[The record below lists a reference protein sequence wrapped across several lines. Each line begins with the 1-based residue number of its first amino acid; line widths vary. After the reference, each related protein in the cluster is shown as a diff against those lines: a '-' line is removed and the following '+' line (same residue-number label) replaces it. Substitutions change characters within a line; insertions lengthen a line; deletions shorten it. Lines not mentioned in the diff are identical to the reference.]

1 MNLNKKLSRH
11 LIILLMVT
19 FATLVNIPTRSTF
32 GSDLAEVR
40 AKGLLR
46 HLGVPYANFV
56 TGSGD
61 GLDVELVKLFAKHLG
76 VRYEYVKTS
85 WGNLI
90 GDLSGKRVR
99 PKGNDIEI
107 LGDVPIKGDIAANG
121 ITVLPWREKI
131 VNYSIPTFPTQ
142 VWLVA
147 KADSPIKPI
156 KPSGHIDKDIAKVKA
171 LLKGLSVLGMA
182 NTCLDPSL
190 YNIYETGA
198 KVKLYEGNL
207 NELAPA
213 VINSEAEMTLLDVP
227 DALIALEK
235 WPGKI
240 KVIGPI
246 SSIQDMGCAFAK
258 TSLELRDAFNR
269 FLKQCKRDGT
279 YLRLVKKYYPFVFN
293 YYPEFFK
300 DKKM

>member
-1 MNLNKKLSRH
+1 MNRNKKLSHH
-11 LIILLMVT
+11 LLILMVT
-19 FATLVNIPTRSTF
+19 FAALVIIPTGSTF
-32 GSDLAEVR
+32 GSDLAEVKV
-40 AKGLLR
+40 KGLLR

-61 GLDVELVKLFAKHLG
+61 GMDMELVKLFAQHLG
-76 VRYEYVKTS
+76 VKYEYVETS

-90 GDLSGKRVR
+90 GDLTGKKIK
-99 PKGNDIEI
+99 PKADDIEI
-107 LGDVPIKGDIAANG
+107 ISDTPIKGDIAANG

-131 VNYSIPTFPTQ
+131 MNFSIPTFPTQ

-147 KADSPIKPI
+147 RADSPMKPI

-171 LLKGLSVLGMA
+171 LLNRHSVLGVA

-190 YNIYETGA
+190 YNLNKTGS
-198 KVKLYEGNL
+198 KVKLYTGNL

-213 VINSEAEMTLLDVP
+213 VINGEAEMTLLDVP

-246 SSIQDMGCAFAK
+246 SPMQDMSCAFPK
-258 TSLELRDAFNR
+258 TSPQLRDAFNQFFR
-269 FLKQCKRDGT
+269 ECKRDGT
-279 YLRLVKKYYPFVFN
+279 YLRLVKKYYPFVFK

-300 DKKM
+300 KM